1 MSADP
6 RATCIIGVA
15 RHTWHPADVAPRGA
29 PEPLAMWEDMAWAAA
44 TDAGVADAAG
54 LLGAL
59 EGIDVVYSQSWQY
72 DDAVARLAERLG
84 AEPARRR
91 YSGIGG
97 SVPLVLAAG
106 AAREIRD
113 NRLDLSLLVGAEALA
128 TVRRMK
134 KAGTEPQWSYK
145 PAQKRPFPMDMA
157 FDPSEIS
164 HSVFEAYLTF
174 ALFDNARRAHLRRPL
189 AQHRAELGKLMAA
202 MSDIAAGDRN
212 RAHAWFPVAR
222 TAEEVTVPTA
232 DNRMVAY
239 PYTKLMTSIMDVDMA
254 AAVILASAEKADA
267 LGVPEDKRVYLR
279 GYGYAEDP
287 ANVAGHPELW
297 RSPAMAAAARTA
309 LDGAG
314 IGVDDVTH
322 LDLYSCFASS
332 ICFALD
338 VLGIAEDDP
347 RASAVTQTGGL
358 PYHGGPG
365 SNYVTHS
372 LAATAETLR
381 ADPGSHGVVS
391 GVGMHMQKHAY
402 GVWSTDPGT
411 GTVADPAPYEP
422 AARPLGIVGS
432 PQGPAI
438 VAAYSVLHG
447 RDGQPERVLLVCDV
461 PPGAAGA
468 AGAAGAVGA
477 VGAAG
482 DAGARC
488 YAFLD
493 AGLEGLAWAESHEL
507 VGRRVTL
514 RPDGQHNLA
523 VLG

>member
-15 RHTWHPADVAPRGA
+15 RHTWHPTEVGPQGA
-29 PEPLAMWEDMAWAAA
+29 PEPLMMWEDVVRRAAA
-44 TDAGVADAAG
+44 DADASRGAAAV
-54 LLGAL
+54 LGGL

-72 DDAVARLAERLG
+72 DDAVSRLAERLG
-84 AEPARRR
+84 ASPSRRR

-97 SVPLVLAAG
+97 SVPLVLAAE
-106 AAREIRD
+106 AAREIRQG
-113 NRLDLSLLVGAEALA
+113 RLDLALLVGAEALA

-134 KAGTEPQWSYK
+134 KAGKK
-145 PAQKRPFPMDMA
+145 PAWSFKAAEKRPFPMDMV

-174 ALFDNARRAHLRRPL
+174 ALFDNARRAHLGRPL
-189 AQHRAELGKLMAA
+189 AEHRAALGRVMAA
-202 MSDIAAGDRN
+202 MTDIAAAERN

-222 TAEEVTVPTA
+222 SAEEIAAPTP

-267 LGVPEDKRVYLR
+267 LGVPDDQRVHLR

-287 ANVAGHPELW
+287 VHVAGHPELW
-297 RSPAMAAAARTA
+297 RSPAMAAAAHTA
-309 LDGAG
+309 LGGAG
-314 IGVDDVTH
+314 IGVDDVAH

-332 ICFALD
+332 VCFALD
-338 VLGIAEDDP
+338 TLGIAEDDP

-372 LAATAETLR
+372 LAAMVETLR
-381 ADPGSHGVVS
+381 ADPGSAGVVS

-411 GTVADPAPYEP
+411 GTVADPAPYDP
-422 AARPLGIVGS
+422 AAASVPIVGS
-432 PQGPAI
+432 PEGPAT

-447 RDGQPERVLLVCDV
+447 RDGEPEHALLVCDL
-461 PPGAAGA
+461 PADAGGGAADA
-468 AGAAGAVGA
+468 AG
-477 VGAAG
+477 
-482 DAGARC
+482 RC
-488 YAFLD
+488 YAFLGGGAEAL
-493 AGLEGLAWAESHEL
+493 AGAEADEL
-507 VGRRVTL
+507 VGRTVTL
-514 RPDGQHNLA
+514 RRDGQQNLA
-523 VLG
+523 SL